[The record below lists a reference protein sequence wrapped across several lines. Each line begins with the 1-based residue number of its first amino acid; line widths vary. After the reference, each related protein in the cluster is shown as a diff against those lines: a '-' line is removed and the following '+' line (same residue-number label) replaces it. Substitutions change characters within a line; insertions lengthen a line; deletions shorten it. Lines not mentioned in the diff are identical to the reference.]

1 MTDSVRIE
9 DEGLVRA
16 IGTGALGVGIINM
29 VVGGGIFVLPGLVA
43 AELGSAALIAYLV
56 CSVAVGLVFLCFAE
70 IGSRITSSGG
80 SYAYVED
87 AFGPFAGFI
96 ASTLLWFG
104 WAVLS
109 DAAIT
114 IAMTETIGIAF
125 PLLTQPVPRAIFII
139 ALLTFLAGVNV
150 TGVRSGVR
158 LYVFNTM
165 AKLVP
170 LMLLLTVGVFAI
182 SADNLVFREWPSL
195 GSIGTA
201 SVILFFAFAG
211 AETGLS
217 ASGEIRN
224 PTRTVPLGLLVGLTG
239 ILAIYVGLQTVAQGV
254 LGTELANNT
263 EAPLAAAAKVVF
275 GDWGSKML
283 LVGGVISIYSTVSGD
298 LLCTPRVI
306 FAAAR
311 DNNLPRF
318 LAKVHP
324 KYRTPHVSII
334 AFGTMICAFALSG
347 TFKPL
352 AVVASG
358 SILTVYAGVC
368 LAVLQVRKRDGMP
381 AAGQFRLPFGPLI
394 PILACLVVGWLLLQL
409 TAEEATSLALLVGAA
424 AGFYGIRAIYRR
436 R

>member
-1 MTDSVRIE
+1 MTDSVRAE

-16 IGTGALGVGIINM
+16 VGTGALGVGIINM

-224 PTRTVPLGLLVGLTG
+224 PTRTVPMGLLVGLTG

>member
-1 MTDSVRIE
+1 MTDSVRAE

-16 IGTGALGVGIINM
+16 VGTGALGVGIINM

-195 GSIGTA
+195 GSTGTA